1 MHISIIEDDKDLALR
16 LNERF
21 IKDWY
26 FVTLYFSFNN
36 FMRFPNFKSNLFLIN
51 LSLYDWSWFE
61 IIRYIRE
68 VKKLNTP
75 IIIISSDNN
84 EKTKID
90 WLDLWADDY
99 LYKSFSF
106 DELLAR
112 IRAILRRKNNSSNNS
127 ILKYNKFS
135 LNLKSKRLFF
145 LKKHISLT
153 NQETKLVSYFM
164 SNTWVLISKV
174 DIINSVWWD
183 YEATNVTDNTINVT
197 ISKIR
202 KKLWKDFKLY
212 TKINEWYILEN

>member
-36 FMRFPNFKSNLFLIN
+36 FMRFPNFKSIIFLIN